1 VSWTEHQPPPEQPA
15 PAEPAVPAVPAEP
28 GEPGEP
34 ADPAGPAPTSASGAR
49 RLSPL
54 TPAVRAP
61 IVVLAVLGGSWQS
74 FLNNGLGPASVAV
87 LVLLAGGLVYGV
99 ASWLRT
105 TYWIHDDELRID
117 TGVISRQSRRIRIDR
132 LQGIDIVQPLVARIF
147 GLAELRFDT
156 ASGSGREGALAFLP
170 HSEAVALRAQLLRTR
185 DANRGG
191 AAGAPP
197 GADEHRAPTAPP
209 RVLATLDL
217 QLLLF
222 STILSPVTVTF
233 VVGGA
238 AMLAGSVL
246 TGAPLFA
253 GGLLPVVIGT
263 GIAVFRSFSAAY
275 GFTVSDSEEGVAVRR
290 GLTALTSQTVPLPR
304 VQGVVVSEPV
314 MWRPFGW
321 ARLEVSV
328 AGGGD
333 RLDDSTFSAST
344 LLPVGP
350 RDQVLWL
357 ARHVLGGEDPTTV
370 PLVPAPRRARWV
382 APLSWWTLAFGHD
395 DRYAVSR
402 RGWWTR
408 RFDVVPQAKVQSVRI
423 RQGPWQS
430 RLDLATLLVDSPVGK
445 VAVEARH
452 REPAEVRRLAE
463 ELVERGRRARRLAG
477 TEPAPGASL

>member
-1 VSWTEHQPPPEQPA
+1 VSSTEHQPDPPWPQRETAPAGPPGPA
-15 PAEPAVPAVPAEP
+15 P
-28 GEPGEP
+28 
-34 ADPAGPAPTSASGAR
+34 GPAPTSATAAR

-61 IVVLAVLGGSWQS
+61 IVLLAVLGGSWQS
-74 FLNNGLGPASVAV
+74 FLNGGLGPASVAV
-87 LVLLAGGLVYGV
+87 LVLLVGGLVYGV

-132 LQGIDIVQPLVARIF
+132 LQGIDIVQPLVARLF

-156 ASGSGREGALAFLP
+156 ASGSGREGTLAFLP

-185 DANRGG
+185 DANRQQDTGG
-191 AAGAPP
+191 PVAGPETRGVQGP
-197 GADEHRAPTAPP
+197 PP
-209 RVLATLDL
+209 RVLAKLDL
-217 QLLLF
+217 QLLLL
-222 STILSPVTVTF
+222 STILSPVTVVF

-238 AMLAGSVL
+238 AMLAGSVF

-263 GIAVFRSFSAAY
+263 GIALFRSFSAAY
-275 GFTVSDSEEGVAVRR
+275 GFTVSDSEEGVSVRR

-328 AGGGD
+328 AGGGGQV
-333 RLDDSTFSAST
+333 DDSTFSAST

-357 ARHVLGGEDPTTV
+357 ARHVLGGSDPTTV
-370 PLVPAPRRARWV
+370 PLAPAPRRARW
-382 APLSWWTLAFGHD
+382 ASPPSWWTLAFGHD

-430 RLDLATLLVDSPVGK
+430 RLRVATLLVDSPVGK
-445 VAVEARH
+445 VSVEARH
-452 REPAEVRRLAE
+452 RDPAEVRRLAD
-463 ELVERGRRARRLAG
+463 ELVQRGRRARQAAG
-477 TEPAPGASL
+477 TETFPEPLL

>member
-1 VSWTEHQPPPEQPA
+1 MSSSEHPVDQPALQQPPLQPPP
-15 PAEPAVPAVPAEP
+15 
-28 GEPGEP
+28 G
-34 ADPAGPAPTSASGAR
+34 GAR

-54 TPAVRAP
+54 TPLVRAP
-61 IVVLAVLGGSWQS
+61 IVVLAVAGGSWQS
-74 FLNNGLGPASVAV
+74 FLNGGLGPSSVAV
-87 LVLLAGGLVYGV
+87 LGLLAAGLVYGV

-132 LQGIDIVQPLVARIF
+132 LQGIDIVQPLVARLF

-156 ASGSGREGALAFLP
+156 ASGSGREGTLAFLP
-170 HSEAVALRAQLLRTR
+170 HSEAVALRTQLLRQR
-185 DANRGG
+185 DADRAAEQVPGDGG
-191 AAGAPP
+191 PAGGE
-197 GADEHRAPTAPP
+197 GASSVDRPP
-209 RVLATLDL
+209 RELARLDL
-217 QLLLF
+217 QLLLL
-222 STILSPVTVTF
+222 STIMSPVTVAF
-233 VVGGA
+233 VVGGV
-238 AMLAGSVL
+238 AMLVGSLL

-253 GGLLPVVIGT
+253 GGLLPVVVGT
-263 GIAVFRSFSAAY
+263 GIAAFRSFSAAY
-275 GFTVSDSEEGVAVRR
+275 GFTVTESDEGVSVRR

-328 AGGGD
+328 AGGGGHV
-333 RLDDSTFSAST
+333 DDSTFSAST

-350 RDQVLWL
+350 RDEVLRL

-370 PLVPAPRRARWV
+370 SLVPAPHRARWA

-423 RQGPWQS
+423 RRGPWQS
-430 RLDLATLLVDSPVGK
+430 RLGLATLFVDSPVGK
-445 VAVEARH
+445 VSVEARH
-452 REPAEVRRLAE
+452 RDPVEVRRLML
-463 ELVERGRRARRLAG
+463 ELVDGGRRARRPAQPLSGNDPAG
-477 TEPAPGASL
+477 QGFL